1 MFKELRASRIAKAAG
16 RARLRANDGT
26 ERWVHCSAVCLD
38 AGTAAVSRLVVFI
51 EDKSEAVQLERR
63 MREADRIASLGM
75 LGAGLGHELGNVLLP
90 MQAHLN
96 ALKVGMQRGAGLD
109 ELADNIAAIGGG
121 IAYLRELADGMHYLG
136 RGEPD
141 GQTFAE
147 VTSTHAG
154 TLPSAWWPQAERL
167 LRCAV
172 PTATRLDVR
181 IDDACPR
188 VAMQSNVLM
197 QSLVNLLVNARDAV
211 IERHGPQG
219 RGGVI
224 EITFEP
230 VGCGK
235 DARVGVRVSDNGSG
249 MNESTLARAR
259 EPFYTTKP
267 AGRGTG
273 LGLAMVSSAVAQAAG
288 LLSIESAVGVGT
300 HVTMLLPIAAS

>member
-1 MFKELRASRIAKAAG
+1 MLANDPQGLSAATRDFSSMFNELRASRIAKAAG
-16 RARLRANDGT
+16 RSCLRANDGT

-38 AGTAAVSRLVVFI
+38 AGTAAVSRLVLFI
-51 EDKSEAVQLERR
+51 EDKSEADQLERR
-63 MREADRIASLGM
+63 MREADCIASLDT
-75 LGAGLGHELGNVLLP
+75 
-90 MQAHLN
+90 
-96 ALKVGMQRGAGLD
+96 QRGAGLD

-121 IAYLRELADGMHYLG
+121 IAYLRELADGMHFLG

-147 VTSTHAG
+147 LTSTRAG

-172 PTATRLDVR
+172 PTATRLHVR
-181 IDDACPR
+181 IDDSCPR
-188 VAMQSNVLM
+188 IAMQSNVLM

-211 IERHGPQG
+211 VDRHGPPG
-219 RGGVI
+219 RDGEI
-224 EITFEP
+224 EIAFEP
-230 VGCGK
+230 VGRGK
-235 DARVGVRVSDNGSG
+235 DARVGVRVSDNGTS
-249 MNESTLARAR
+249 MNESTPARAH

-273 LGLAMVSSAVAQAAG
+273 LGLAMVSSSVAQAAG

-300 HVTMLLPIAAS
+300 QITMLLPVAAS